1 MTNQQKKQFL
11 QAYRFAEQESKRLQL
26 EVERWMSKATA
37 VTPCYGGTGGG
48 SGDDKIQGA
57 IDHILELQAE
67 LAEALEVQMR
77 LRREVLEAIHTIGD
91 PRLETMMK
99 YRYINGWTLEK
110 IAYETNYSYMQVC
123 RLHGNALDKMML

>member
-1 MTNQQKKQFL
+1 
-11 QAYRFAEQESKRLQL
+11 
-26 EVERWMSKATA
+26 MSKATA
-37 VTPCYGGTGGG
+37 ITPCYGGTGGG

-77 LRREVLEAIHTIGD
+77 LRRDILDAIYTIGD
-91 PRLETMMK
+91 PRLETLMK
-99 YRYINGWTLEK
+99 YKYINCWTFEK
-110 IAYETNYSYMQVC
+110 IAYATNYSYMQVC